1 MNVNSDSGNVNTDSG
16 KSLKSVHLQPESLF
30 TLNQNGCS
38 RSSGMGVH
46 DGPEYAYCTVAHAKY
61 GELEKLKPIVSI
73 AELEGLTLV
82 IPLEQAKAEGLD
94 YYRVFNR
101 ITLEG
106 HSSLEALGLTSVVTS
121 LLAERGIT
129 SNVIAGFYHDHLFVP
144 NDRTDEAMEALKE
157 LASQPSG

>member
-1 MNVNSDSGNVNTDSG
+1 M
-16 KSLKSVHLQPESLF
+16 K
-30 TLNQNGCS
+30 
-38 RSSGMGVH
+38 RSQFLHNLIKQLSPKLDPVS
-46 DGPEYAYCTVAHAKY
+46 YVYCTVANAHY

-82 IPLEQAKAEGLD
+82 VPLEQAKSENLD
-94 YYRVFNR
+94 YYRVFRR

-129 SNVIAGFYHDHLFVP
+129 TNVIAGFYHDHIFVP
-144 NDRTDEAMEALKE
+144 NDRTDEAMAALKE
-157 LASQPSG
+157 LASQPEA

>member
-1 MNVNSDSGNVNTDSG
+1 MKRTQFLQDLIRQLSPKLDSSTYV
-16 KSLKSVHLQPESLF
+16 
-30 TLNQNGCS
+30 
-38 RSSGMGVH
+38 
-46 DGPEYAYCTVAHAKY
+46 YCTVPHARY

-82 IPLEQAKAEGLD
+82 IPLEQAQAEGLD
-94 YYRVFNR
+94 YYRVFRR

-129 SNVIAGFYHDHLFVP
+129 TNVIAGFYHDHMFVP
-144 NDRTDEAMEALKE
+144 SERTDEAMKALKE
-157 LASQPSG
+157 LASQADG

>member
-1 MNVNSDSGNVNTDSG
+1 MNRTQF
-16 KSLKSVHLQPESLF
+16 LQDLIKQLSPKLDPTSY
-30 TLNQNGCS
+30 
-38 RSSGMGVH
+38 V
-46 DGPEYAYCTVAHAKY
+46 YCTVPNAKY

-82 IPLEQAKAEGLD
+82 ISLEEAKAEGLD
-94 YYRVFNR
+94 YYRVFRR
-101 ITLEG
+101 ITLKG

-129 SNVIAGFYHDHLFVP
+129 TNVIAGFYHDHMFVP
-144 NDRTDEAMEALKE
+144 SDRSDEAMEALKE

>member
-1 MNVNSDSGNVNTDSG
+1 MNRTQFLQDLITQLSPRMDSTTYV
-16 KSLKSVHLQPESLF
+16 
-30 TLNQNGCS
+30 
-38 RSSGMGVH
+38 
-46 DGPEYAYCTVAHAKY
+46 YCTVPRAQY
-61 GELEKLKPIVSI
+61 GELDKLKPIVSI

-94 YYRVFNR
+94 YYRIFRR

-129 SNVIAGFYHDHLFVP
+129 TNVIAGFYHDHIFVP
-144 NDRTDEAMEALKE
+144 SDRTDEAMEALKD
-157 LASQPSG
+157 LASKPNG